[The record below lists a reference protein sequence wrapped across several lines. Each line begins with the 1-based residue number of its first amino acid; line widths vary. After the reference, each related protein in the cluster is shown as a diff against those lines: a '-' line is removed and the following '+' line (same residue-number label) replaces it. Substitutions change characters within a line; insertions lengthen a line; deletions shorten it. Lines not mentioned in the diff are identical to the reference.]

1 MAQGWAEAAP
11 VLATLVIQVL
21 VSWWNTFHKVLNEG
35 IHRRLSQVLEHTL
48 HPHLGTHLHPY
59 VGHTPRLGPY
69 LRHLTGAHIWD
80 PHLGPTWDTHLGYTS
95 GTTPGIYIW
104 DHIPEPH
111 TWDPHL
117 GLHLDPHLRQ
127 LPGTTARPTSKPMPG
142 SLT

>member
-11 VLATLVIQVL
+11 VLATLVAQVL
-21 VSWWNTFHKVLNEG
+21 VTWWDTFHKVLNEG

-80 PHLGPTWDTHLGYTS
+80 PQLRPTPEPHLGYTS
-95 GTTPGIYIW
+95 GITYLNHIPGTNTW
-104 DHIPEPH
+104 DH
-111 TWDPHL
+111 TWTHI
-117 GLHLDPHLRQ
+117 
-127 LPGTTARPTSKPMPG
+127 
-142 SLT
+142 